1 MAKRRK
7 GSQSLKKDL
16 ITAED
21 RGRSTP
27 FILKMRFAGR
37 LIEVVRQ

>member
-27 FILKMRFAGR
+27 LILKMRFAGR